1 MPISTLWLF
10 GAGVATGLG
19 VWWLSM
25 DRRRGKEMRAL
36 TRMRHLQVDAVHEA
50 VVRAL
55 RYGFVDDFTF
65 LMEQAHRQKDNA
77 QATVL
82 PTAWRDEPQ
91 EDVSCEKDEQ
101 KASSVESHLAT
112 ERS

>member
-1 MPISTLWLF
+1 MLLSTLLPF

-25 DRRRGKEMRAL
+25 DRRRGKEVRKLVNMH
-36 TRMRHLQVDAVHEA
+36 HLQINAVHEA
-50 VVRAL
+50 SVRAL

-65 LMEQAHRQKDNA
+65 LVEQVHRQKDNA
-77 QATVL
+77 PATVL
-82 PTAWRDEPQ
+82 PTAWREEPRGDISN
-91 EDVSCEKDEQ
+91 ENSEQ
-101 KASSVESHLAT
+101 KAPLVESQLAT